1 MRKALLVVF
10 GLFVSLSL
18 FAAPPQKSQPLKGV
32 QPPPSQ
38 VPPLIQSTPRL
49 EEGLPVGEFFAV
61 AFSPDSRFL
70 AVSTRWSARFGAHEQ
85 RTVDILDAATGKVIA
100 YYLPPNRFYEGI
112 VKALA
117 FSPDG
122 RFLCA
127 AGMDGR
133 VYLWDVRT
141 ATLQRTL
148 TLPNGIDA
156 VAFSPDGNWLA
167 VGIWTGRVYLYRR
180 QGRDWQR
187 PQLQRTVQVLTGDFV
202 KPLPKLPDFGVTIK
216 EREQRR
222 LEQLLM
228 MFRFQNPPFVKA
240 IVFDPKGRWLAVAGT
255 GDVVGAK
262 EGIVILSFP
271 DGKRLAAL
279 QGHGRDVTWTVRVGN
294 ERRPPRPWVNS
305 LAVSA
310 DGRWLASAGWDGTV
324 RLWDTTT
331 FRQLRKL
338 ESPKTPTG
346 RIATRVYNRVS
357 LSPDG
362 RYVAAGGFGHRVDV
376 WETATGRLVTSLRTD
391 NIVEAVAFSPNGHL
405 LVAGGWDG
413 LLRAWQVGSWRFLW
427 QQTHT
432 FLERQPPAPQ
442 PLR

>member
-1 MRKALLVVF
+1 
-10 GLFVSLSL
+10 
-18 FAAPPQKSQPLKGV
+18 
-32 QPPPSQ
+32 
-38 VPPLIQSTPRL
+38 
-49 EEGLPVGEFFAV
+49 
-61 AFSPDSRFL
+61 
-70 AVSTRWSARFGAHEQ
+70 
-85 RTVDILDAATGKVIA
+85 
-100 YYLPPNRFYEGI
+100 
-112 VKALA
+112 
-117 FSPDG
+117 
-122 RFLCA
+122 
-127 AGMDGR
+127 
-133 VYLWDVRT
+133 
-141 ATLQRTL
+141 
-148 TLPNGIDA
+148 
-156 VAFSPDGNWLA
+156 
-167 VGIWTGRVYLYRR
+167 
-180 QGRDWQR
+180 
-187 PQLQRTVQVLTGDFV
+187 LTGDFV

-240 IVFDPKGRWLAVAGT
+240 VVFDPKGRWLAVAGT

-310 DGRWLASAGWDGTV
+310 DGRLLASAGWDGTV

-391 NIVEAVAFSPNGHL
+391 NIVEAVAFSPNGQL

-413 LLRAWQVGSWRFLW
+413 LLRAWQVGSWRLLW